1 VRDAPAGKPTVRVT
15 QYSSLNRP
23 TGRTGLWGRI
33 PWYVPLALR
42 ALIRRSGQIIAGVV
56 ASLALVA
63 CGSSGNQ
70 ASHEPKRSFKVEV
83 ASATFPASQRLAQK
97 THLVITVRNTG
108 TKAIP
113 NLAVT
118 ICNVSCA
125 YNAPKGQGTSA
136 QAFAQVLNQPYLAN
150 PSRPIWIVDRP
161 PGPCLYSCRNGG
173 AGAYVTAYSNTWAL
187 GHQLA
192 PGHTATFDWGVTAVS
207 AGSHVVAWQVAAGL
221 AGNAKA
227 VLADGSQPGGTFAV
241 HILTAPQQ
249 SYVNSAGKVVVKKG

>member
-70 ASHEPKRSFKVEV
+70 ASHEPKGNFKVTV

-97 THLVITVRNTG
+97 THLVIAVRNTG

-118 ICNVSCA
+118 ICNVTCA

-136 QAFAQVLNQPYLAN
+136 QAFAQDLNQPYLAN
-150 PSRPIWIVDRP
+150 ASRPIWIVDRP
-161 PGPCLYSCRNGG
+161 PGPCLYSCTNGG

-221 AGNAKA
+221 NGKAKA
-227 VLADGSQPGGTFAV
+227 VLSNGGAPHGTFAV
-241 HILTAPQQ
+241 KVSTKPAQ
-249 SYVNSAGKVVVKKG
+249 SYVNNNGQIVTKQ